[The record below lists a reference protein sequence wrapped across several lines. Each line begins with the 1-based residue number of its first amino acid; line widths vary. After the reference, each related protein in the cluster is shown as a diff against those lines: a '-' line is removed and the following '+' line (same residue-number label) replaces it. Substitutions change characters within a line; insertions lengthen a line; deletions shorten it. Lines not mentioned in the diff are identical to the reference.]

1 MSQLLVASVGFA
13 LLILCPRMAG
23 MANVI
28 ARSTDTSLI
37 WVAVIGTLISL
48 PLIVLMVLIFHHYG
62 LVAAMAFAIATDLL
76 AALMMGAISWKAS
89 LETVIIAVFVVIGV
103 RVAALISAKIPS

>member
-1 MSQLLVASVGFA
+1 M
-13 LLILCPRMAG
+13 
-23 MANVI
+23 
-28 ARSTDTSLI
+28 
-37 WVAVIGTLISL
+37 AVIGTLISL

-62 LVAAMAFAIATDLL
+62 LWAAMAFAIATDLL

-103 RVAALISAKIPS
+103 RVAALISAKIP